1 MACFHPIE
9 GFHRPG
15 GGITFSPP
23 QGYVDLPLMKV
34 PCGQCIGCR
43 LERGRQWTVRMMHE
57 ASLHEQNCFITL
69 TYDDKHLPKGGT
81 LLKSDFQDFMKRFRK
96 WLEPKR
102 VSYFMCGEYGAQN
115 GRPHYHAII
124 FGFDFR
130 GQRYVPGQ
138 ARDPLDRM
146 GDRRIGRS
154 PKGFQSPELKE
165 LWPMGFNYVGTVTPQ
180 SCGYVARYCLKKVT
194 GVQADEHYRRIDP
207 DTGEVFWLLPEYAN
221 MSTRPGIGKEWYA
234 RFGSDVAAYDGV
246 FVDGKRGKPPRY
258 YDRLRKRHDADGI
271 YEAKLERKRSAVAKA
286 VDNTPDRL
294 AVREHVATARA
305 NLFGKRSL

>member
-9 GFHRPG
+9 GFPRPG

-57 ASLHEQNCFITL
+57 ASLHEQNCFLTL
-69 TYDDKHLPKGGT
+69 TYDEKHLPKGGT
-81 LLKSDFQDFMKRFRK
+81 LVKSDFQDFMKRFRK

-102 VSYFMCGEYGAQN
+102 ISYFMCGEYGSQKN
-115 GRPHYHAII
+115 RPHYHAII

-138 ARDPLDRM
+138 PSDPLDRL
-146 GDRRIGRS
+146 GACSRRHP

-165 LWPMGFNYVGTVTPQ
+165 LWPMGNNYVGTVTAQ

-207 DTGEVFWLLPEYAN
+207 DTGEIFWLLPEYAN

-286 VDNTPDRL
+286 ADNTPDRL